1 MIEAHHT
8 ATHLL
13 HWALHQVVGQEVS
26 QKGSYVGP
34 DRLRFDFNS
43 HPVSPPQLREI
54 EELVNNRIVANDTVS
69 WTEMPY
75 GEVKTRTDI
84 MQFFGE
90 KYGAEVRVVQI
101 GGNAGRLDGY
111 SMELCGG
118 THVLRTGQ
126 LGLFKIVSE
135 GAISAG
141 VRRMEALTGLV
152 AFRHLQEQLDQRTAK
167 IEELNRELV
176 ELKKAIEKERTVV
189 LQREAEQL
197 VGKLSAG

>member
-1 MIEAHHT
+1 ME
-8 ATHLL
+8 
-13 HWALHQVVGQEVS
+13 
-26 QKGSYVGP
+26 K
-34 DRLRFDFNS
+34 LRS
-43 HPVSPPQLREI
+43 
-54 EELVNNRIVANDTVS
+54 
-69 WTEMPY
+69 
-75 GEVKTRTDI
+75 RTDI

-141 VRRMEALTGLV
+141 VRRVEALTGLV

-176 ELKKAIEKERTVV
+176 ELKKAIEKERTLV
-189 LQREAEQL
+189 LQREAEQV
-197 VGKLSAG
+197 VGKLSVDKRAIVEVIEGATGDQLQLVANLLKAKKFAGVAILFGSSHEQIHVWRWWILR